1 MRLEVGQVVTVK
13 DLDLRRRQISNGA
26 PLEPEG
32 ASGANVSNERAR
44 YEHALNMSI
53 LPHALSGEVFGHV
66 SNHATRSNRDLTL
79 CL

>member
-32 ASGANVSNERAR
+32 ASGAKRVE
-44 YEHALNMSI
+44 
-53 LPHALSGEVFGHV
+53 
-66 SNHATRSNRDLTL
+66 
-79 CL
+79 